1 MLYEFT
7 HHQIA
12 TLAPAAKTFAPADKD
27 NAGPTDEQLMILV
40 QQGDEAA
47 LAVLYRRHTAILRT
61 VVARVVH
68 IDADVDDLLQ
78 EVFLEIWKRCQTYEE
93 NKGKV
98 LGWMITMARRRAID
112 RVRRRQAYARAEE
125 RLRLQ
130 SEAEEREIHYH
141 VEEDATAS
149 ERAVMLQQTMAILP
163 DAQRE
168 ALQMAFYQGMSQ
180 RQISA
185 KTGVPPGHHQDAPGT
200 GVAEA
205 ARGGDFD
212 RRSRGMVAE
221 PGVRISKTRE
231 PLADGG
237 GAW

>member
-1 MLYEFT
+1 MLYEFN

-12 TLAPAAKTFAPADKD
+12 TLAPANND
-27 NAGPTDEQLMILV
+27 GPVDEQLMMLI
-40 QQGDEAA
+40 QQGNEAA
-47 LAVLYRRHTAILRT
+47 LATLYRRHTAILRT
-61 VVARVVH
+61 VIARVVH

-93 NKGKV
+93 NKGKA

-130 SEAEEREIHYH
+130 NEAEEHEVHYH
-141 VEEDATAS
+141 VEEDAAAS

-180 RQISA
+180 RQIAA
-185 KTGVPPGHHQDAPGT
+185 KTGVPLGT
-200 GVAEA
+200 
-205 ARGGDFD
+205 
-212 RRSRGMVAE
+212 
-221 PGVRISKTRE
+221 IKTRLE
-231 PLADGG
+231 LALRKLRTALASLGG
-237 GAW
+237 VEEWSMNRA